1 MMEKVKRIAGKCAVC
16 GKTHPLITDKVY
28 IAPDATERLIDV
40 LKASGDV
47 CAVICDEN
55 TEKYARV
62 IADGASCAYFVLPAG
77 SHATEITHEKIC
89 AWAQGKGITRLVACG
104 SGSIHDA
111 TRYFA
116 HEAGVPFISYPTA
129 ASVDGFVSGVAAM
142 TWYGQK
148 LSFTATPPEA
158 LYADDNVYTDAPAR
172 LTASGASDILGKYTA
187 LADWRAA
194 QILTGEHLC
203 ESIYNLEKEAL
214 DETAYAILHR
224 SEYSDLA
231 YTKLIMNGLILSGLA
246 MQLQGNSR
254 PASGSEHHMSHF
266 WEMHLINEESDGYH
280 GEQVGVGLLCVLD
293 MYKKFAQREILL
305 SDAFLSPDM
314 EKIMNR
320 DRLAAVYGDLTDGI
334 LKENM
339 PNGTESCSLTQISVA
354 DKADAEARLRAV
366 LEELPSA
373 DEVRGMIRLCGA
385 PASLAELDLPDDAE
399 FVARSAA
406 FAPYARNRMTILKL
420 IEAERLS

>member
-1 MMEKVKRIAGKCAVC
+1 
-16 GKTHPLITDKVY
+16 
-28 IAPDATERLIDV
+28 
-40 LKASGDV
+40 
-47 CAVICDEN
+47 
-55 TEKYARV
+55 
-62 IADGASCAYFVLPAG
+62 
-77 SHATEITHEKIC
+77 
-89 AWAQGKGITRLVACG
+89 
-104 SGSIHDA
+104 
-111 TRYFA
+111 
-116 HEAGVPFISYPTA
+116 
-129 ASVDGFVSGVAAM
+129 
-142 TWYGQK
+142 
-148 LSFTATPPEA
+148 
-158 LYADDNVYTDAPAR
+158 
-172 LTASGASDILGKYTA
+172 
-187 LADWRAA
+187 
-194 QILTGEHLC
+194 
-203 ESIYNLEKEAL
+203 
-214 DETAYAILHR
+214 
-224 SEYSDLA
+224 
-231 YTKLIMNGLILSGLA
+231 
-246 MQLQGNSR
+246 
-254 PASGSEHHMSHF
+254 MSHL

-420 IEAERLS
+420 IEAERLC